1 LTGVGGV
8 TVDKATDQKL
18 SEQAP
23 AGTLTPARVAESAL
37 QQAARHEHALLACLA
52 ELEGYDEPA
61 ADLIEAT
68 SRRAMRHAGRAVGL
82 AKTAIRVNR
91 DPLAEV
97 LFAALLER
105 YERHALRVEQ
115 WAVGASLQMLS
126 IAS

>member
-1 LTGVGGV
+1 
-8 TVDKATDQKL
+8 VDKATDEKL

-23 AGTLTPARVAESAL
+23 VGTLTPARVAASAL
-37 QQAARHEHALLACLA
+37 QQAARHEQALLACLA
-52 ELEGYDEPA
+52 ELEGCDEPS

-91 DPLAEV
+91 DPLAEA

-105 YERHALRVEQ
+105 YERHVLRVEQ
-115 WAVGASLQMLS
+115 WVPGAGTRVLP